1 MLQLLHFGSDM
12 SRFPPAGP
20 IVLGLIVIRA
30 CLLAPLAEELLFRGA
45 LFGWLRDRLS
55 AGLTILLTAALFAGI
70 APAPPRHVPVRRRCG
85 LGAGADR
92 LHAAL
97 LRHSRSEQRPDAGC
111 CLRAG
116 RGGSGVMSGASH
128 SEVHRLS
135 EEAITVNAKPT
146 AARKKRLPPRLRRP
160 AASAR
165 LLVSGGAACTKIRIL
180 CTKRVKAQGLPV
192 KS

>member
-97 LRHSRSEQRPDAGC
+97 LRHSRSEQPPDAGC

-116 RGGSGVMSGASH
+116 RGGSGVMSGAPQRGSP
-128 SEVHRLS
+128 
-135 EEAITVNAKPT
+135 AKRGGDYGECET
-146 AARKKRLPPRLRRP
+146 DRRAEKAVATSAEKARGKREPPRVRGGPLAQKLGFFAQNGLKLR
-160 AASAR
+160 
-165 LLVSGGAACTKIRIL
+165 AC
-180 CTKRVKAQGLPV
+180 Q
-192 KS
+192 